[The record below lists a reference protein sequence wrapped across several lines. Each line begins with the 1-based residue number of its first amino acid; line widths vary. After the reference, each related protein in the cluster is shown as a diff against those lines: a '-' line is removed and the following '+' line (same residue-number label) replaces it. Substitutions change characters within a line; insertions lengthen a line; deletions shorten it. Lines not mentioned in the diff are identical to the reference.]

1 MTFHARRHATTGLV
15 ADAWRHLS
23 GGRGSYRRTMTA
35 KWSRIHAELGLAP
48 SDLTFDAVS
57 RAVQEGVREADD
69 LDWKQGLPV
78 DVEKK
83 RKEFAKDV
91 AAMANS
97 RGGLIVYGVREV
109 DERAVGLTPVP
120 TGERERQRLRAL
132 ATSHIRPLVAGLE
145 ITALDDGSPDEGL
158 LIVSVPPSPD
168 APHVVG
174 ERNEM
179 GVPFRHGPH
188 TEWMSEHQLERAYR
202 DRFARHAAEASAMT
216 AMIDEA
222 EQQLDQD
229 KCTWLIVASRPL
241 SFLPPSA
248 ERPTREEATEAAAAA
263 LPLAHQIDPQNSK
276 RVHVL
281 QELGSDAVNN
291 PRVGLRRWVM
301 RYNNFAEAGVPSDLI
316 HIELHHNGATTIAI
330 GISRWMQNESQLDG
344 DFIRLPTRVLDSAL
358 IDALALSTT
367 NLRSRNHSA
376 RAHITARLRP
386 SLHGKPLAAV
396 DNYLGPGLFA
406 DRMTI
411 IPNSRMVTQVTPA
424 EAEFSA
430 DATPEALRAVARQL
444 SEDLLHQFAVARSS
458 IST

>member
-1 MTFHARRHATTGLV
+1 
-15 ADAWRHLS
+15 
-23 GGRGSYRRTMTA
+23 MTA

-48 SDLTFDAVS
+48 SDLTFDAVC
-57 RAVQEGVREADD
+57 RAVLEGVREADD
-69 LDWKQGLPV
+69 LDWKQGLPA

-97 RGGLIVYGVREV
+97 RGGLIVYGVREE
-109 DERAVGLTPVP
+109 DERAVDLTPVP

-145 ITALDDGSPDEGL
+145 ITALDDGSPDTGL
-158 LIVSVPPSPD
+158 LIVSVPASPD

-202 DRFARHAAEASAMT
+202 DRFARHAAEASAVT

-222 EQQLDQD
+222 ERQLDQE
-229 KCTWLIVASRPL
+229 KCTWLIVASQPL
-241 SFLPPSA
+241 SPLPPSI
-248 ERPTREEATEAAAAA
+248 ERPTREEATAAVMAA
-263 LPLAHQIDPQNSK
+263 LPLAHQIDPQNNK
-276 RVHVL
+276 RVRVL
-281 QELGSDAVNN
+281 QELSSDAVNN

-301 RYNNFAEAGVPSDLI
+301 RYNNYAEPGVPSDLI
-316 HIELHHNGATTIAI
+316 HIELHHNGATTVAI
-330 GISRWMQNESQLDG
+330 GISRWMQDASQADG
-344 DFIRLPTRVLDSAL
+344 NFTRIPTRVLDSAL
-358 IDALALSTT
+358 IDALAISTA
-367 NLRSRNHSA
+367 NLRSRTHTAISLISA
-376 RAHITARLRP
+376 HLKP
-386 SLHGKPLAAV
+386 SQQEKPFAAV
-396 DNYLGPGLFA
+396 DNHFGHNLYSANMSIVPG
-406 DRMTI
+406 
-411 IPNSRMVTQVTPA
+411 SRTTMHITPA

-430 DATPEALRAVARQL
+430 DATPETLRAVARQL